1 MASSAF
7 IGSSFILKKKGLK
20 RAADSGT
27 RAGELDCDYVIQ
39 LWYQLFYVSMMLDFI
54 IRIFNLPSR
63 SSFTGELEENEN
75 VVAPFIIISKM
86 GKDEEEEERGRK
98 WKLEST

>member
-1 MASSAF
+1 
-7 IGSSFILKKKGLK
+7 
-20 RAADSGT
+20 
-27 RAGELDCDYVIQ
+27 
-39 LWYQLFYVSMMLDFI
+39 MMLDFI
-54 IRIFNLPSR
+54 IRISNLPSR

-98 WKLEST
+98 